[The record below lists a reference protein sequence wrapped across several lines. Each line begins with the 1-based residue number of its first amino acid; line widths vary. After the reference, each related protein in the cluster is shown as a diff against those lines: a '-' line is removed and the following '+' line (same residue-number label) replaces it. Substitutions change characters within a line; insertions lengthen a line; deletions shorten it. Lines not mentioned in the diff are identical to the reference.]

1 MKRTIIVMMISC
13 LLFGQVDYSTE
24 IQEDIFDIRCT
35 NCHVYGH
42 NSGLNLTSYLV
53 LQVLLL
59 NRETML
65 TAIYGKE
72 CIMVKCHLGIIPI
85 LALMR

>member
-42 NSGLNLTSYLV
+42 NSGLDLESYDGV
-53 LQVLLL
+53 MAGGSSGAVI
-59 NRETML
+59 E
-65 TAIYGKE
+65 
-72 CIMVKCHLGIIPI
+72 P
-85 LALMR
+85 